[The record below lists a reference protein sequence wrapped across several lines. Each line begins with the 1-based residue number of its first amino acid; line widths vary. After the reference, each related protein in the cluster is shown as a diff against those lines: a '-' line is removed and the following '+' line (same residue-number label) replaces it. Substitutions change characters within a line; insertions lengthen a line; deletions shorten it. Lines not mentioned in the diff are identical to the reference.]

1 MTLRFPVLRDLLQI
15 AANPRMSPLILG
27 LVILTTCSSCSGSKN
42 ISFAAR
48 HSITTAPAVPAA
60 PVHFFAPTKD
70 DVLWVD
76 GRRLS
81 ISGYHALRENLP
93 STLTHEQVLWIA
105 TAALA
110 LQNDAL
116 PKGTQIPLKVAVQ
129 KAMIALE
136 DSTTKRELEKIIA
149 QATVQRNPLVLAE
162 LR

>member
-1 MTLRFPVLRDLLQI
+1 MTLRFADHPDFIQI
-15 AANPRMSPLILG
+15 TLNPRIKLLILG
-27 LVILTTCSSCSGSKN
+27 LVFLTICSSCSRSQHQPLL
-42 ISFAAR
+42 A
-48 HSITTAPAVPAA
+48 HSSVQ
-60 PVHFFAPTKD
+60 FFAPTKD

-93 STLTHEQVLWIA
+93 STLTQEQVLWIA

-116 PKGTQIPLKVAVQ
+116 PKGIEIPLRVAVQ

-136 DSTTKRELEKIIA
+136 NSAAKLELEETIA
-149 QATVQRNPLVLAE
+149 QATVQRNPQVLAE